1 MSYKTILV
9 HCNDKRRVSRIAAV
23 AVELAD
29 RFDAHLIGLSVS
41 PPVHLIPAGMPGT
54 PDVIVDDARCQAYRR
69 DNPELRQ
76 AFHEA
81 AGGAKKVVAEWRERD
96 SDSASVSAV
105 AVAAASTA
113 DLVVLAQKDPT
124 WSHTSQLDID
134 EALILGS
141 GRPVFLVP
149 NDGLASAAARRVL
162 VAWSGTREAA
172 RAVFDA
178 LPILQQAQEVRVI
191 AIAGSDADP
200 ATQEADGDIC
210 TALTRH
216 KVKCGAI
223 EHIPTHADVGRCL
236 TQQAIAHKA
245 DLLVMGCYG
254 HSRLREFVLGGA
266 TRHQLR
272 HMMIPVLMSH

>member
-1 MSYKTILV
+1 
-9 HCNDKRRVSRIAAV
+9 
-23 AVELAD
+23 
-29 RFDAHLIGLSVS
+29 
-41 PPVHLIPAGMPGT
+41 MPGY
-54 PDVIVDDARCQAYRR
+54 PDIIVDDARCQAYRR

-149 NDGLASAAARRVL
+149 MTAWLRRRHAACWWLGAARGRQ
-162 VAWSGTREAA
+162 
-172 RAVFDA
+172 RA
-178 LPILQQAQEVRVI
+178 P
-191 AIAGSDADP
+191 
-200 ATQEADGDIC
+200 
-210 TALTRH
+210 
-216 KVKCGAI
+216 
-223 EHIPTHADVGRCL
+223 CL
-236 TQQAIAHKA
+236 T
-245 DLLVMGCYG
+245 LCPSC
-254 HSRLREFVLGGA
+254 SRPRRSG
-266 TRHQLR
+266 
-272 HMMIPVLMSH
+272 